1 MKLLKSISVM
11 ALAFGAALLAD
22 AQRFESDGISYVID
36 QPGKASV
43 VLGDTYYSGKIT
55 IPAEAGGATVAGIG
69 FGAFNACHGLS
80 GVELPATIGVIGDY
94 AFNACDSLTAINLP
108 QSLTRVGDF
117 AFHGCSRI
125 LDIALPESVTY
136 IGSEAFFGCT
146 AMRTVTVGK
155 NVTEIGGRAFQRCT
169 QLKTITVDPENPNY
183 CDIDGILMSKD
194 AKTLITFCRKNASW
208 RGYTM
213 PSSVTDISPFAFYGC
228 DAMKT
233 IELPEGLE
241 AIGEWAFGDCSIMGT
256 FTLPKSV
263 THIGANAFFGMKN
276 CKTFYCQTIEPLPL
290 SELRSPFG
298 MFTDLSART
307 LYVPNGDA
315 VRLYKAAPVWKE
327 FGNIVAYLGD
337 INGDGV
343 VNVSDVTALVNM
355 ILGEAEYDQK
365 ACDINCDGV
374 VNVSDVTALINTI
387 LE

>member
-11 ALAFGAALLAD
+11 ALAFGAAFSAG
-22 AQRFESDGISYVID
+22 AQCFESDGISYVIE
-36 QPGKASV
+36 QPGKATV
-43 VLGDTYYSGKIT
+43 VLGDAYYTGKVV
-55 IPAEAGGATVAGIG
+55 IPAEAGGAVVTGIG

-80 GVELPATIGVIGDY
+80 GVELPATIDVIGDY

-125 LDIALPESVTY
+125 LDIALSESVTY

-155 NVTEIGGRAFQRCT
+155 NVTEIGSRAFQRCT
-169 QLKTITVDPENPNY
+169 QLKTITVDPENPVY
-183 CDIDGILMSKD
+183 CDIDGILMTKD
-194 AKTLITFCRKNASW
+194 AKTLVTFCRKNASW

-213 PSSVTDISPFAFYGC
+213 PPSVTNISPFAFYGC

-233 IELPEGLE
+233 IELPDGLLS
-241 AIGEWAFGDCSIMGT
+241 IGEWAFGNCSIMGS
-256 FTLPKSV
+256 FTLPTSV
-263 THIGANAFFGMKN
+263 THIGANAFFGMTN
-276 CKTFYCQTIEPLPL
+276 CKKFYCGTVEPLPL